1 MIGVLLVVALTLAMH
16 QWVVQPFTALLQPLL
31 HGTWALWALLLLGV
45 WLFAGSRRS
54 P

>member
-1 MIGVLLVVALTLAMH
+1 MVAVLLLVIFTLAVQ
-16 QWVVQPFTALLQPLL
+16 QWLLQPVVALLQPVL
-31 HGTWALWALLLLGV
+31 HGSWAVWALLLLGV

>member
-1 MIGVLLVVALTLAMH
+1 MATLLLLVILTLALH
-16 QWVVQPFTALLQPLL
+16 QALLQPFTHLLTPLL
-31 HGTWALWALLLLGV
+31 HGSWGLWALLLLGI

>member
-1 MIGVLLVVALTLAMH
+1 MVAVLLLVILTLAVH
-16 QWVVQPFTALLQPLL
+16 QWLLQPFTVLLQPLL
-31 HGTWALWALLLLGV
+31 HGAWGLWVLLLLGV

>member
-1 MIGVLLVVALTLAMH
+1 MVAAFLLVSLTLALH
-16 QWVVQPFTALLQPLL
+16 QWLLQPFTAVLQPLL
-31 HGTWALWALLLLGV
+31 HGAWGLWALLLFGM

>member
-1 MIGVLLVVALTLAMH
+1 MLPVLLLVILTLALH
-16 QWVVQPFTALLQPLL
+16 QWLLEPFTALLQPLL
-31 HGTWALWALLLLGV
+31 HGSWGLWALALLGV

>member
-1 MIGVLLVVALTLAMH
+1 MIAVLLVVALTLAVH

-31 HGTWALWALLLLGV
+31 HGSWGPWLLLLLGG